1 MTSKGSATAM
11 ASRVV
16 DLCPKST
23 DSEDWREERR
33 AGGQVS
39 LQTNHRESGEMPPR
53 LAAPLGG
60 YKLGNFSYIGNTPA
74 AASE

>member
-1 MTSKGSATAM
+1 M

-16 DLCPKST
+16 DLYPKST
-23 DSEDWREERR
+23 DSEDWMEERR

-39 LQTNHRESGEMPPR
+39 LQANHRESGETPPR

-60 YKLGNFSYIGNTPA
+60 YNVGKFSYIGNIRQQECTLA